1 VVKKSILF
9 IFLIC
14 LVLKIVCGYLPV
26 EVIHAQYSELEN
38 TLEGEFLVLREE
50 KVVTAPFRGR
60 FVKVK
65 EEGERVAKNAVIGYL
80 EKVAGTSLE
89 KKSSQPIKALS
100 AGVISYHTDG
110 WESICHPEMWAQLD
124 LTKLDTLRDF
134 KAKIVKTTSEKIN
147 PDVIEAG
154 EGIFKITDNLAP
166 CYFYLSGTGAYPEK
180 IKKGS
185 SVSIRLEKEQDHLLK
200 GVVTELSRKTGS
212 YSILLKINNVGS
224 LNQNRQEK
232 GEMIVCSYKGVVL
245 PEKALVFKEG
255 KYGVYLFQKGRAG
268 WKEVERIA
276 QLGGEVVLSGL
287 MADDWI
293 IADPHKVKEGKRV
306 LRINK

>member
-1 VVKKSILF
+1 MVKKSVLF
-9 IFLIC
+9 IILSC
-14 LVLKIVCGYLPV
+14 LLLKFVCSYLPV
-26 EVIHAQYSELEN
+26 EVIPARYSELEN
-38 TLEGEFLVLREE
+38 TVEGEFLVLREE

-65 EEGERVAKNAVIGYL
+65 EEGERVAKNTVIGYL
-80 EKVAGTSLE
+80 EKAEGTSLE
-89 KKSSQPIKALS
+89 KKSSQPIKTLS
-100 AGVISYHTDG
+100 AGVLSYQTDG
-110 WESICHPEMWAQLD
+110 WESVCHPEMWTQLD
-124 LTKLDTLRDF
+124 LTQLDTLQDF
-134 KAKIVKTTSEKIN
+134 KAKAEKTTSERIN

-166 CYFYLSGTGAYPEK
+166 CYFYLSGSGAYPEK

-185 SVSIRLEKEQDHLLK
+185 SVSIRLEKGQDHLLK

-212 YSILLKINNVGS
+212 YSILLKITNAGS
-224 LNQNRQEK
+224 LNQTRREK
-232 GEMIVCSYKGVVL
+232 GKMIIGSYKGVVL
-245 PEKALVFKEG
+245 PEKVLVFKEG
-255 KYGVYLFQKGRAG
+255 KYGVYLFQKGKAG

-276 QLGGEVVLSGL
+276 QLEGKVVLAGL
-287 MADDWI
+287 TEDDWI